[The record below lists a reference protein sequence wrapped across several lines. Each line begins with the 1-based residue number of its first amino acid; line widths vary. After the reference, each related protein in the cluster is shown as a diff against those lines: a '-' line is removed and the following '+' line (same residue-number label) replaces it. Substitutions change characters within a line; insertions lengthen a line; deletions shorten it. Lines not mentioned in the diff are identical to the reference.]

1 MEEGLRRNRGTPPMC
16 GIPKMLRVVS
26 KVGPNRGRE
35 FFACPKP
42 IGAQCQGELKC
53 CDEPTAPTLVTW
65 EAKSE
70 EKSYQIGR
78 DFLTCPKPYIPT
90 CSSSFEGCF
99 NSLINHSIEIIDQK
113 KTYTWFLAAPVAPGL
128 P

>member
-1 MEEGLRRNRGTPPMC
+1 MDRIECDGGGPEKEPRYPPMC
-16 GIPKMLRVVS
+16 GIQKMLRVVS

-70 EKSYQIGR
+70 EKSYQVG
-78 DFLTCPKPYIPT
+78 T
-90 CSSSFEGCF
+90 
-99 NSLINHSIEIIDQK
+99 
-113 KTYTWFLAAPVAPGL
+113 
-128 P
+128 